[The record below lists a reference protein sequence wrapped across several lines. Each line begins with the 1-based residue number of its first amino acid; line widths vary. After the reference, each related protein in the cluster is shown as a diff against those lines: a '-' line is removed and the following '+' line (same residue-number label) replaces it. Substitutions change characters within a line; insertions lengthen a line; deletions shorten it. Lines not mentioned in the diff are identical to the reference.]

1 MSNNMKNIEFE
12 MPSYSEWQDA
22 AIKALKGKPFESLL
36 TKTSEGITLEPLY
49 TQESLVAK
57 LGEELDKQVATIRSL
72 QNNEAFRVAQQIYAE
87 TSEAFFAQLD
97 DSLARGNEVV
107 TIDSHVNF
115 EWTEEVVAQL
125 ATYFSEYSFKM
136 SVENSKDPLLAVF
149 DKIAVDQR
157 EAVKGFI
164 VSKYPISISL
174 NDFPSVRSIGAD
186 TTVYHNEGANAVQEL
201 AYALALA
208 AKYANQEESF
218 EAFAKKFYVS
228 FAVDTQFFTEIAK
241 LRAFKVLWKAFSS
254 AYGVTN
260 GVKVPTIAETSLR
273 SFSKLDVYVNLLRSA
288 NEALSGLIGG
298 ADVFTVHPHDAL
310 TKPTDQSVRIAR
322 NVSLILKEETNVLKV
337 IDPAGG
343 SYFIESLTADF
354 VKEAWAL
361 FLEIEAAGG
370 IDAYTVSGKLMEE
383 LEKSYQARIKAVQTR
398 KQSLIG
404 TNIYANPA
412 DVLESATNPA
422 FAEIKRI
429 AKPFEQLR
437 AEMTAANVKTGILAL
452 GTLKNSKPRA
462 DFVSGFLNTVGLVPE
477 KSEPIA
483 TAEEALAWLNATE
496 ATYVVIAGNDDDT
509 KELVPAIL
517 AGKPANVIV
526 DVAGK
531 FKDEEEAWLANGLN
545 GFIFA
550 GQNIIE
556 KLNSVFASMK
566 EVQR

>member
-12 MPSYSEWQDA
+12 KPSYSEWQDA

-36 TKTSEGITLEPLY
+36 TKTSEGVTLEPLY

-57 LGEELDKQVATIRSL
+57 LGDELDKQVATIRSL
-72 QNNEAFRVAQQIYAE
+72 QNSQVFRVAQQVYAE

-97 DSLARGNEVV
+97 DSLARGNEIV
-107 TIDSHVNF
+107 TIDSRVNF
-115 EWTEEVVAQL
+115 EWSEEILAQL
-125 ATYFSEYSFKM
+125 APYFSEYSFKIT
-136 SVENSKDPLLAVF
+136 VKDENDPLLAVF
-149 DKIAVDQR
+149 DNITNEQR
-157 EAVKGFI
+157 ETVNGYI
-164 VSKYPISISL
+164 VAKNPIKLEGLPNVRTISA
-174 NDFPSVRSIGAD
+174 N
-186 TTVYHNEGANAVQEL
+186 TVTYHNEGANAVQEL
-201 AYALALA
+201 AYALAIA
-208 AKYANQEESF
+208 AKYAEQEENF
-218 EAFAKKFYVS
+218 EAFAQKFYVS
-228 FAVDTQFFTEIAK
+228 FAIDTQFFTEIAK

-254 AYGVTN
+254 AYGVEEN
-260 GVKVPTIAETSLR
+260 VKIPTLAETSLR
-273 SFSKLDVYVNLLRSA
+273 SFSKLDVYVNLLRAA

-310 TKPTDQSVRIAR
+310 TKPTEQSVRIAR
-322 NVSLILKEETNVLKV
+322 NVSLVLKEETNVLK
-337 IDPAGG
+337 ITDPAGG

-370 IDAYTVSGKLMEE
+370 MDAYAASGKLAEA
-383 LEKSYQARIKAVQTR
+383 LEVSYQARIKAAQTR
-398 KQSLIG
+398 KQSVIG

-412 DVLESATNPA
+412 DVLESETNPL
-422 FAEIKRI
+422 FADVKRI
-429 AKPFEQLR
+429 SIPFEQLR
-437 AEMTAANVKTGILAL
+437 AQMTAANVKTGILAL
-452 GTLKNSKPRA
+452 GSLKSSKPRA

-477 KSEPIA
+477 KSEPVA
-483 TAEEALAWLNATE
+483 TVEEALAWLNTTE
-496 ATYVVIAGNDDDT
+496 AKYVVIAGNDDTT
-509 KELVPAIL
+509 KELVPAIF
-517 AGKPANVIV
+517 AKKPANVIV

>member
-1 MSNNMKNIEFE
+1 MKNIEFE
-12 MPSYSEWQDA
+12 KPSYSEWQDA

-57 LGEELDKQVATIRSL
+57 LGDELDKQVATIRSL
-72 QNNEAFRVAQQIYAE
+72 QNSQVFRVAQQVYAD
-87 TSEAFFAQLD
+87 TSEAFFTQLD
-97 DSLARGNEVV
+97 DSLARGNELV
-107 TIDSHVNF
+107 TVDSRVNF
-115 EWTEEVVAQL
+115 EWTDEVVAQL
-125 ATYFSEYSFKM
+125 ATYFSEYSFKITLKKA
-136 SVENSKDPLLAVF
+136 NDPLLAVF
-149 DKIAVDQR
+149 DKIAADKR
-157 EAVKGFI
+157 EAVTGFV
-164 VSKYPISISL
+164 VSQNPITL
-174 NDFPSVRSIGAD
+174 ADFPNVRTYVAD
-186 TTVYHNEGANAVQEL
+186 TVVYHNEGANAVQEL
-201 AYALALA
+201 AYALATA
-208 AKYANQEESF
+208 TKYADQEENF
-218 EAFAKKFYVS
+218 ETFSKKFYVS

-241 LRAFKVLWKAFSS
+241 LRAFKVLWKAFTS
-254 AYGVTN
+254 AYGITEN
-260 GVKVPTIAETSLR
+260 VKIPTVVETSLR
-273 SFSKLDVYVNLLRSA
+273 SFSQLDVYVNLLRAA

-310 TKPTDQSVRIAR
+310 TKPTEQSVRIAR
-322 NVSLILKEETNVLKV
+322 NVSLVLKEETNVLK
-337 IDPAGG
+337 ITDPAGG

-370 IDAYTVSGKLMEE
+370 IDAYTASGKLATE
-383 LEKSYQARIKAVQTR
+383 LDASYQARLKASQTR

-412 DVLESATNPA
+412 DVLENETNPL

-429 AKPFEQLR
+429 AVPFEQLR
-437 AEMTAANVKTGILAL
+437 AEMTAADVKTGILAL
-452 GTLKNSKPRA
+452 GSLKSSKPRA

-477 KSEPIA
+477 KSEPVA
-483 TAEEALAWLNATE
+483 TAEEALAWLTATE
-496 ATYVVIAGNDDDT
+496 AKYIVIAANDDNT

-517 AGKPANVIV
+517 AGKPADVIV

-556 KLNSVFASMK
+556 KLNSVFVSMK

>member
-12 MPSYSEWQDA
+12 KPAYSDWQDA
-22 AIKALKGKPFESLL
+22 AIKALKGKPFESLF
-36 TKTSEGITLEPLY
+36 TKTNEGVTLQPIY

-57 LGEELDKQVATIRSL
+57 LGDELDRQVATIRSL
-72 QNNEAFRVAQQIYAE
+72 QNSQAFQVAQQVHAD

-97 DSLARGNEVV
+97 DSLARGNEVI
-107 TIDSHVNF
+107 TIDSRVNF
-115 EWTEEVVAQL
+115 DWTEDVLVKL
-125 ATYFSEYSFKM
+125 ASYFSEYSFKITIKDT
-136 SVENSKDPLLAVF
+136 KDPLLTVF
-149 DKIAVDQR
+149 DKIDLDQR
-157 EAVKGFI
+157 EVVKGFI
-164 VSKYPISISL
+164 VSNEPISL
-174 NDFPSVRSIGAD
+174 QAFPSVRSVGAN
-186 TTVYHNEGANAVQEL
+186 TVLYHNEGANAVQEL

-208 AKYANQEESF
+208 AKFVEQEESF
-218 EAFAKKFYVS
+218 EAFSKKFFVS

-254 AYGVTN
+254 AYGVTEN
-260 GVKVPTIAETSLR
+260 VKIPTVAETSLR
-273 SFSKLDVYVNLLRSA
+273 SFSKLDVYVNLLRSS

-298 ADVFTVHPHDAL
+298 ADLFTVHPHDVL
-310 TKPTDQSVRIAR
+310 TKPTEQSVRIAR

-361 FLEIEAAGG
+361 FLAIEAAGG
-370 IDAYTVSGKLMEE
+370 IDEYTASGNLADEV
-383 LEKSYQARIKAVQTR
+383 EKSYQSRIQAAQTR

-404 TNIYANPA
+404 TNIYANSA
-412 DVLESATNPA
+412 DALECETNPL
-422 FAEIKRI
+422 FASIKRSAI
-429 AKPFEQLR
+429 PFEKLR
-437 AEMTAANVKTGILAL
+437 AEMTVADVKTGILAL
-452 GTLKNSKPRA
+452 GTLKSSKPRA
-462 DFVSGFLNTVGLVPE
+462 DFIAGFLNTVGLVPE
-477 KSEPIA
+477 KSEPAA
-483 TAEEALAWLNATE
+483 TVEEAIAWLKATE
-496 ATYVVIAGNDDDT
+496 AKYVVIAGNDEDT
-509 KELVPAIL
+509 KEFVHAIL
-517 AGKPANVIV
+517 ADKPAGVLV

-556 KLNSVFASMK
+556 KLQSVFASIK

>member
-12 MPSYSEWQDA
+12 KPSYSEWQDA

-36 TKTSEGITLEPLY
+36 TKTSEGVTLEPLY

-57 LGEELDKQVATIRSL
+57 LGDELDKQVATIRSL
-72 QNNEAFRVAQQIYAE
+72 QNSQVFRVAQQVYAE

-97 DSLARGNEVV
+97 DSLARGNEIV
-107 TIDSHVNF
+107 TIDSRVNF
-115 EWTEEVVAQL
+115 EWSEEILAQL
-125 ATYFSEYSFKM
+125 APYFSEYSFKIT
-136 SVENSKDPLLAVF
+136 VKDENDPLLAVF
-149 DKIAVDQR
+149 DNITNEQR
-157 EAVKGFI
+157 ETVNGYI
-164 VSKYPISISL
+164 VAKNPIKLEGLPNVRTISA
-174 NDFPSVRSIGAD
+174 N
-186 TTVYHNEGANAVQEL
+186 TVTYHNEGANAVQEL
-201 AYALALA
+201 AYALAIA
-208 AKYANQEESF
+208 AKYAEQEENF
-218 EAFAKKFYVS
+218 EAFAQKFYVS
-228 FAVDTQFFTEIAK
+228 FAIDTQFFTEIAK

-254 AYGVTN
+254 AYGVEEN
-260 GVKVPTIAETSLR
+260 VKIPTLAETSLR
-273 SFSKLDVYVNLLRSA
+273 SFSKLDVYVNLLRAA

-310 TKPTDQSVRIAR
+310 TKPTEQSVRIAR
-322 NVSLILKEETNVLKV
+322 NVSLVLKEETNVLK
-337 IDPAGG
+337 ITDPAGG

-370 IDAYTVSGKLMEE
+370 MDAYAASGKLAEA
-383 LEKSYQARIKAVQTR
+383 LEVSYQARIKAAQTR
-398 KQSLIG
+398 KQSVIG

-412 DVLESATNPA
+412 DVLESETNPL
-422 FAEIKRI
+422 FADVKRI
-429 AKPFEQLR
+429 SIPFEQLR
-437 AEMTAANVKTGILAL
+437 AQMTAANVKTGILAL
-452 GTLKNSKPRA
+452 GSLKSSKPRA

-477 KSEPIA
+477 KSEPVA
-483 TAEEALAWLNATE
+483 TVEEALAWLNTTE
-496 ATYVVIAGNDDDT
+496 AKYVVIAGNDDTT

-517 AGKPANVIV
+517 AKKPANVIV

>member
-1 MSNNMKNIEFE
+1 MKNIEFE
-12 MPSYSEWQDA
+12 KPSYSEWQDA

-36 TKTSEGITLEPLY
+36 TKTSEGITLDPLY

-57 LGEELDKQVATIRSL
+57 LGDELDKQVATIRSL
-72 QNNEAFRVAQQIYAE
+72 QDSQVFRVAQQVYAD
-87 TSEAFFAQLD
+87 TSGAFFAQLD
-97 DSLARGNEVV
+97 DSLARGNEIV
-107 TIDSHVNF
+107 TVDSHVSF
-115 EWTEEVVAQL
+115 EWTEEIVAQL
-125 ATYFSEYSFKM
+125 ATYFSEYSFKITVK
-136 SVENSKDPLLAVF
+136 SAKDPLLAVF
-149 DKIAVDQR
+149 DKIAADKR

-164 VSKYPISISL
+164 VSQSPIVL
-174 NDFPSVRSIGAD
+174 ADFPNIRTYSAN
-186 TTVYHNEGANAVQEL
+186 TVIYHNEGANAVQEL
-201 AYALALA
+201 AYALATA
-208 AKYANQEESF
+208 AKYAEQGESF

-254 AYGVTN
+254 AYGIEKN
-260 GVKVPTIAETSLR
+260 VKIPTVAETSLR
-273 SFSKLDVYVNLLRSA
+273 SFSKLDVYVNLLRAA

-310 TKPTDQSVRIAR
+310 TKPTEQSVRIAR
-322 NVSLILKEETNVLKV
+322 NVSLVLKEETNVLK
-337 IDPAGG
+337 ITDPAGG

-370 IDAYTVSGKLMEE
+370 IDAYTASGKLAEE
-383 LEKSYQARIKAVQTR
+383 LEKSYQARIKAAQTR

-412 DVLESATNPA
+412 DVFDPETNPL

-429 AKPFEQLR
+429 AIPFEQLR
-437 AEMTAANVKTGILAL
+437 ADMTAANVKTGILAL
-452 GTLKNSKPRA
+452 GSLKSSKPRA
-462 DFVSGFLNTVGLVPE
+462 DFVSGFLNTVGLVPQ
-477 KSEPIA
+477 KSEPVT
-483 TAEEALAWLNATE
+483 TAEEALAWLHATE
-496 ATYVVIAGNDDDT
+496 AKYVVIAANDDNT

-556 KLNSVFASMK
+556 KLNSVFVSMK

>member
-12 MPSYSEWQDA
+12 IPAYSDWQDA
-22 AIKALKGKPFESLL
+22 AIKALKGKPFESLF
-36 TKTSEGITLEPLY
+36 TKTNEGVTLQPLY

-57 LGEELDKQVATIRSL
+57 LGEELDLQVATIRSL
-72 QNNEAFRVAQQIYAE
+72 QNNQVFQVAQQIHAD
-87 TSEAFFAQLD
+87 TSEAFFAQLE
-97 DSLARGNEVV
+97 DSLARGNEII
-107 TIDSHVNF
+107 TIDSRVNF
-115 EWTEEVVAQL
+115 DWTEEVLVKL
-125 ATYFSEYSFKM
+125 ASYFSEYSFKITIQ
-136 SVENSKDPLLAVF
+136 NSKDPLLAVF
-149 DKIAVDQR
+149 DNIVEDQR

-164 VSKYPISISL
+164 VSKDPISLSA
-174 NDFPSVRSIGAD
+174 FPSVRSVSAD

-208 AKYANQEESF
+208 AKFAEQEDSF
-218 EAFAKKFYVS
+218 EAFSKKFFVL
-228 FAVDTQFFTEIAK
+228 FAIDTQFFTEIAK

-254 AYGVTN
+254 AYGLSDN
-260 GVKVPTIAETSLR
+260 VKIPTVAETSLR
-273 SFSKLDVYVNLLRSA
+273 SFSKLDVYVNLLRSS

-298 ADVFTVHPHDAL
+298 ADLFTVHPHDVL
-310 TKPTDQSVRIAR
+310 TKPTEQSIRIAR

-337 IDPAGG
+337 TDPAGG

-370 IDAYTVSGKLMEE
+370 IDEYTASGKLAEE
-383 LEKSYQARIKAVQTR
+383 IEKSYRTRLNAAQTR

-412 DVLESATNPA
+412 DVLEQETNPL
-422 FAEIKRI
+422 FADIKRI
-429 AKPFEQLR
+429 AIPFENLR
-437 AEMTAANVKTGILAL
+437 GAMTAAQVKTGILAL
-452 GTLKNSKPRA
+452 GTLKSAKPRA
-462 DFVSGFLNTVGLVPE
+462 DFVAGFLNTVGLVPE
-477 KSEPIA
+477 KSEPVA
-483 TAEEALAWLNATE
+483 TVEEAIAWLKETE
-496 ATYVVIAGNDDDT
+496 AQYVVIAGNDDDT
-509 KELVPAIL
+509 KELVPVIL
-517 AGKPANVIV
+517 ANKPADVIV

-531 FKDEEEAWLANGLN
+531 FKDEEEAWLAAGLN

-556 KLNSVFASMK
+556 KLQSVVASMK

>member
-12 MPSYSEWQDA
+12 KPSYSEWQDA

-36 TKTSEGITLEPLY
+36 TKTSEGVTLEPLY

-57 LGEELDKQVATIRSL
+57 LGDELDKQVATIRSL
-72 QNNEAFRVAQQIYAE
+72 QNSQVFRVAQQVYAE

-97 DSLARGNEVV
+97 DSLARGNEIV
-107 TIDSHVNF
+107 TIDSRVNF
-115 EWTEEVVAQL
+115 EWSEEILAQL
-125 ATYFSEYSFKM
+125 APYFSEYSFKIT
-136 SVENSKDPLLAVF
+136 VKDENDPLLAVF
-149 DKIAVDQR
+149 DNITNEQR
-157 EAVKGFI
+157 ETVNGYI
-164 VSKYPISISL
+164 VAKNPIKLEGLPNVRTISA
-174 NDFPSVRSIGAD
+174 N
-186 TTVYHNEGANAVQEL
+186 TVTYHNEGANAVQEL
-201 AYALALA
+201 AYALAIA
-208 AKYANQEESF
+208 AKYAEQEENF
-218 EAFAKKFYVS
+218 EAFAQKFYVS
-228 FAVDTQFFTEIAK
+228 FAIDTQFFTEIAK

-254 AYGVTN
+254 AYGVKEN
-260 GVKVPTIAETSLR
+260 VKIPTLAETSLR
-273 SFSKLDVYVNLLRSA
+273 SFSKLDVYVNLLRAA

-310 TKPTDQSVRIAR
+310 TKPTEQSVRIAR
-322 NVSLILKEETNVLKV
+322 NVSLVLKEETNVLK
-337 IDPAGG
+337 ITDPAGG

-370 IDAYTVSGKLMEE
+370 MDAYAASGKLAEA
-383 LEKSYQARIKAVQTR
+383 LEVSYQARIKAAQTR
-398 KQSLIG
+398 KQSVIG

-412 DVLESATNPA
+412 DVLESETNPL
-422 FAEIKRI
+422 FADVKRI
-429 AKPFEQLR
+429 SIPFEQLR
-437 AEMTAANVKTGILAL
+437 AQMTAANVKTGVLAL
-452 GTLKNSKPRA
+452 GSLKSSKPRA

-477 KSEPIA
+477 KSEPVA
-483 TAEEALAWLNATE
+483 TVEEALAWLNTTE
-496 ATYVVIAGNDDDT
+496 AKYVVIAGNDDTT

-517 AGKPANVIV
+517 AKKPANVIV

>member
-1 MSNNMKNIEFE
+1 MKNIEFE
-12 MPSYSEWQDA
+12 KPSFSEWQDA

-72 QNNEAFRVAQQIYAE
+72 QNRQVFRVAQQVYAD

-97 DSLARGNEVV
+97 DSLARGNEIV
-107 TIDSHVNF
+107 TVDSRVNF

-125 ATYFSEYSFKM
+125 ATYFSEYSFKITVK
-136 SVENSKDPLLAVF
+136 SAKDPLLAVF
-149 DKIAVDQR
+149 DNIAADKRKV
-157 EAVKGFI
+157 VNGFI
-164 VSKYPISISL
+164 VSQNPITL
-174 NDFPSVRSIGAD
+174 ADFPNVRTYVAD
-186 TTVYHNEGANAVQEL
+186 TIVYHNEGANAVQEL
-201 AYALALA
+201 AYALATA
-208 AKYANQEESF
+208 AKYAEQEESF
-218 EAFAKKFYVS
+218 EAFSKKFYVS

-254 AYGVTN
+254 AYGITEN
-260 GVKVPTIAETSLR
+260 VKIPTVVETSLR
-273 SFSKLDVYVNLLRSA
+273 SFSKLDVYVNLLRAA

-310 TKPTDQSVRIAR
+310 TKPTEQSVRIAR
-322 NVSLILKEETNVLKV
+322 NVSLVLKEETNVLK
-337 IDPAGG
+337 ITDPAGG

-354 VKEAWAL
+354 VKKAWAL

-370 IDAYTVSGKLMEE
+370 MDAYTASGKLAAE
-383 LEKSYQARIKAVQTR
+383 LEVSYQARLKAAQTR

-412 DVLESATNPA
+412 DDLVHETNPL

-429 AKPFEQLR
+429 AVPFEQLR
-437 AEMTAANVKTGILAL
+437 ADMTAANVKTGILAL
-452 GTLKNSKPRA
+452 GSLKSSKPRA
-462 DFVSGFLNTVGLVPE
+462 DFVSGFLNTMGLVPE
-477 KSEPIA
+477 KSEPV
-483 TAEEALAWLNATE
+483 TTVEEALAWLNATD
-496 ATYVVIAGNDDDT
+496 AKYVVIAASDDHT
-509 KELVPAIL
+509 KALVPAIL
-517 AGKPANVIV
+517 AGKPADVMI

>member
-12 MPSYSEWQDA
+12 KPSYSEWQDA

-72 QNNEAFRVAQQIYAE
+72 QNNEAFRVAQQIYAD

-107 TIDSHVNF
+107 TIDSRMKF
-115 EWTEEVVAQL
+115 EWTEEVLAQL
-125 ATYFSEYSFKM
+125 ATYFSEYSFKIT
-136 SVENSKDPLLAVF
+136 VENSNDPLLAVF
-149 DKIAVDQR
+149 DKIAVNQR
-157 EAVKGFI
+157 ETVNGFV
-164 VSKYPISISL
+164 VSKDPISL
-174 NDFPSVRSIGAD
+174 NEYPSVRSVGAD
-186 TTVYHNEGANAVQEL
+186 TTDYHNEGANAVQEL

-218 EAFAKKFYVS
+218 EVFAKKFYVS

-254 AYGVTN
+254 AYGVSN
-260 GVKVPTIAETSLR
+260 CVKVPTIAETSLR

-370 IDAYTVSGKLMEE
+370 IDAYTASGKLTEE
-383 LEKSYQARIKAVQTR
+383 IEKSYQARIKAVQTR

-412 DVLESATNPA
+412 DVLESETNPA
-422 FAEIKRI
+422 FAAIKRI

-437 AEMTAANVKTGILAL
+437 AEMTAAKMKTGILAL
-452 GTLKNSKPRA
+452 GTLKSSKPRA

-477 KSEPIA
+477 KSEPVA
-483 TAEEALAWLNATE
+483 TAEEALAWLNTTE
-496 ATYVVIAGNDDDT
+496 ATYVVISGNDDDT

-550 GQNIIE
+550 GQNIIG

>member
-12 MPSYSEWQDA
+12 KPSYSEWQDA
-22 AIKALKGKPFESLL
+22 AIKALKGKPFEFLL

-72 QNNEAFRVAQQIYAE
+72 QNSQVFKVAQQVYAD
-87 TSEAFFAQLD
+87 TGEAFFAQLD

-107 TIDSHVNF
+107 TIDSRVNF
-115 EWTEEVVAQL
+115 EWTAEIVAKL
-125 ATYFSEYSFKM
+125 ATYFSEYSFKIT
-136 SVENSKDPLLAVF
+136 VENSNDPLLAVF
-149 DKIAVDQR
+149 DNIAIEQR
-157 EAVKGFI
+157 EATKGFI
-164 VSKYPISISL
+164 ISKNPITL
-174 NDFPSVRSIGAD
+174 TDFPNVRSIGAD
-186 TTVYHNEGANAVQEL
+186 ITIYHNQGANAVQEL
-201 AYALALA
+201 AYALAFA
-208 AKYANQEESF
+208 AKYAEQEESF
-218 EAFAKKFYVS
+218 EAFAKRFYVT
-228 FAVDTQFFTEIAK
+228 FAIDTQFFTEIAK

-254 AYGVTN
+254 AYGIEKN
-260 GVKVPTIAETSLR
+260 IKIPTLAETSLR
-273 SFSKLDVYVNLLRSA
+273 SFSKLDVYVNLLRAA

-310 TKPTDQSVRIAR
+310 TKPTDQSIRIAR
-322 NVSLILKEETNVLKV
+322 NVSLVLKEETNVLKV
-337 IDPAGG
+337 TDPAGG

-361 FLEIEAAGG
+361 FLDIEAAGG
-370 IDAYTVSGKLMEE
+370 IDAYIASGKLAEE
-383 LEKSYQARIKAVQTR
+383 LEQSYQARIKATQTR

-412 DVLESATNPA
+412 DVLESETNPL
-422 FAEIKRI
+422 FADIKRI
-429 AKPFEQLR
+429 AIPFEQLR
-437 AEMTAANVKTGILAL
+437 ADMTAANVKTGILAL
-452 GTLKNSKPRA
+452 GTLKSSKPRA

-483 TAEEALAWLNATE
+483 TAEEAVAWLNTTE
-496 ATYVVIAGNDDDT
+496 ATFVVIAGNDDDT

-517 AGKPANVIV
+517 AGKPANVLV

-531 FKDEEEAWLANGLN
+531 YKDEEEAWLADGLN

>member
-1 MSNNMKNIEFE
+1 MKNIEFE
-12 MPSYSEWQDA
+12 KPSYSEWQDA

-57 LGEELDKQVATIRSL
+57 LGDELDKQVATIRSL
-72 QNNEAFRVAQQIYAE
+72 QNSQVFRVAQQVYAD
-87 TSEAFFAQLD
+87 TSEAFFTQLD
-97 DSLARGNEVV
+97 DSLARGNEIV
-107 TIDSHVNF
+107 TVDSRVNF

-125 ATYFSEYSFKM
+125 ATYFSEYSFKITLKKA
-136 SVENSKDPLLAVF
+136 NDPLLAVF
-149 DKIAVDQR
+149 DKIAADKR
-157 EAVKGFI
+157 ETVTGFV
-164 VSKYPISISL
+164 VSQNPITL
-174 NDFPSVRSIGAD
+174 ADFPNVRTYVAD
-186 TTVYHNEGANAVQEL
+186 TVVYHNEGANAVQEL
-201 AYALALA
+201 AYALATA
-208 AKYANQEESF
+208 AKYADQEESF
-218 EAFAKKFYVS
+218 ETFSNKFYVS

-241 LRAFKVLWKAFSS
+241 LRAFKVLWKAFTS
-254 AYGVTN
+254 AYGIIEN
-260 GVKVPTIAETSLR
+260 VKIPTVVETSLR
-273 SFSKLDVYVNLLRSA
+273 SFSQLDVYVNLLRAA

-310 TKPTDQSVRIAR
+310 TKPTEQSVRIAR
-322 NVSLILKEETNVLKV
+322 NVSLVLKEETNVLK
-337 IDPAGG
+337 ITDPAGG

-370 IDAYTVSGKLMEE
+370 IDAYTASGKLAAE
-383 LEKSYQARIKAVQTR
+383 LDASYQARVKAAQTR

-412 DVLESATNPA
+412 DVLENETNPL

-429 AKPFEQLR
+429 AVPFEQLR
-437 AEMTAANVKTGILAL
+437 AEMTAANAKTGILAL
-452 GTLKNSKPRA
+452 GSLKSSKPRA

-477 KSEPIA
+477 KSEPVA
-483 TAEEALAWLNATE
+483 TAEEALAWLTATE
-496 ATYVVIAGNDDDT
+496 AKYIVIAANDDNT

-517 AGKPANVIV
+517 AGKPADVIV

>member
-1 MSNNMKNIEFE
+1 MKNIEFE
-12 MPSYSEWQDA
+12 KPAYSDWQDA
-22 AIKALKGKPFESLL
+22 AIKALKGKPFESLF
-36 TKTSEGITLEPLY
+36 TKTNEGVTLQPIY

-57 LGEELDKQVATIRSL
+57 LGDELDRQVATIRSL
-72 QNNEAFRVAQQIYAE
+72 QNNQAFQVAQQVHAN

-97 DSLARGNEVV
+97 DSLARGNEVI
-107 TIDSHVNF
+107 TIDSRVNF
-115 EWTEEVVAQL
+115 DWTEDVLVKL
-125 ATYFSEYSFKM
+125 ASYFSEYSFKITIKDT
-136 SVENSKDPLLAVF
+136 KDPLLTVF
-149 DKIAVDQR
+149 DKIALDQR

-164 VSKYPISISL
+164 VSNEPISL
-174 NDFPSVRSIGAD
+174 HAFPSVRSVGANI
-186 TTVYHNEGANAVQEL
+186 VLYHNEGANAVQEL

-208 AKYANQEESF
+208 AKFVEQEESF
-218 EAFAKKFYVS
+218 EAFSKKFFVS

-254 AYGVTN
+254 AYDVTEN
-260 GVKVPTIAETSLR
+260 VKIPTIAETSLR
-273 SFSKLDVYVNLLRSA
+273 SFSKLDVYVNLLRSS

-298 ADVFTVHPHDAL
+298 ADLFTVHPHDVL
-310 TKPTDQSVRIAR
+310 TKPTEQSVRIAR

-354 VKEAWAL
+354 VKEAWSL

-370 IDAYTVSGKLMEE
+370 IDEYAASGKLTEE
-383 LEKSYQARIKAVQTR
+383 VEKSYQSRIQTAQTR

-412 DVLESATNPA
+412 DALECETNPL
-422 FAEIKRI
+422 FASIKRSAI
-429 AKPFEQLR
+429 PFEKLR
-437 AEMTAANVKTGILAL
+437 AEMTAADVKTGILTL
-452 GTLKNSKPRA
+452 GTLKSSKPRA
-462 DFVSGFLNTVGLVPE
+462 DFIAGFLNTVGLVPE
-477 KSEPIA
+477 KSEPVA
-483 TAEEALAWLNATE
+483 TVEEAIAWLKATE
-496 ATYVVIAGNDDDT
+496 AKYVVIAGSDEDT
-509 KELVPAIL
+509 KEFVHAIL
-517 AGKPANVIV
+517 AGKPADLLV

-556 KLNSVFASMK
+556 KLQSVFASIK

>member
-12 MPSYSEWQDA
+12 KPSYSEWQDA

-36 TKTSEGITLEPLY
+36 TKTSEGVTLEPLY

-57 LGEELDKQVATIRSL
+57 LGDELDQQVATIRSL
-72 QNNEAFRVAQQIYAE
+72 QNGEVFRVAQQVYAE

-107 TIDSHVNF
+107 TVDSRVSF
-115 EWTEEVVAQL
+115 EWTEEILAQL

-136 SVENSKDPLLAVF
+136 TVKNENDPLLAVF
-149 DKIAVDQR
+149 NNIPTEQR
-157 EAVKGFI
+157 QDVNGFI
-164 VSKYPISISL
+164 ISNNPIKL
-174 NDFPSVRSIGAD
+174 VGLPNVRTLSAD
-186 TTVYHNEGANAVQEL
+186 TVSFHNEGANAVQEL
-201 AYALALA
+201 AYALAIA
-208 AKYANQEESF
+208 AKYAEQEESF
-218 EAFAKKFYVS
+218 EAFAQKFYVS
-228 FAVDTQFFTEIAK
+228 FALDTQFFTEIAK

-254 AYGVTN
+254 AYGVTEN
-260 GVKVPTIAETSLR
+260 VKVPTLAETSLR
-273 SFSKLDVYVNLLRSA
+273 SFSKLDVYVNLLRAA

-298 ADVFTVHPHDAL
+298 ADVFTVYPHDAL
-310 TKPTDQSVRIAR
+310 TKPTEQSVRIAR
-322 NVSLILKEETNVLKV
+322 NVSLVLKEETNVLK
-337 IDPAGG
+337 ITDPAGG

-370 IDAYTVSGKLMEE
+370 IDAYTASGKLAEA
-383 LEKSYQARIKAVQTR
+383 LEASYQARIKAAQTR
-398 KQSLIG
+398 KQSVIG

-412 DVLESATNPA
+412 DVLDSETNPL
-422 FAEIKRI
+422 FANIKRI
-429 AKPFEQLR
+429 TIPFEQLR
-437 AEMTAANVKTGILAL
+437 LQMTAANVKTGILAL
-452 GTLKNSKPRA
+452 GSLKSSKPRA

-477 KSEPIA
+477 KSEPA
-483 TAEEALAWLNATE
+483 VTAKEALAWLE
-496 ATYVVIAGNDDDT
+496 ATDAKYVVIAGNDDAT
-509 KELVPAIL
+509 KEMIPAIL
-517 AGKPANVIV
+517 AEKPAHVIV

>member
-1 MSNNMKNIEFE
+1 MKNIEFE
-12 MPSYSEWQDA
+12 KPSFSEWQDA

-72 QNNEAFRVAQQIYAE
+72 QNRQVFRVAQQVYAD

-97 DSLARGNEVV
+97 DSLARGNEIV
-107 TIDSHVNF
+107 TVDSRVNF
-115 EWTEEVVAQL
+115 EWTEEEVAQL
-125 ATYFSEYSFKM
+125 ATYFSEYSFKITVK
-136 SVENSKDPLLAVF
+136 SAKDPLLAVF
-149 DKIAVDQR
+149 DNIAADKRKV
-157 EAVKGFI
+157 VNGFI
-164 VSKYPISISL
+164 VSQNPITL
-174 NDFPSVRSIGAD
+174 ADFPNVRTYVAD
-186 TTVYHNEGANAVQEL
+186 TIVYHNEGANAVQEL
-201 AYALALA
+201 AYALATA
-208 AKYANQEESF
+208 AKYAEQEESF
-218 EAFAKKFYVS
+218 EAFSKKFYVS

-254 AYGVTN
+254 AYGITEN
-260 GVKVPTIAETSLR
+260 VKIPTVVETSLR
-273 SFSKLDVYVNLLRSA
+273 SFSKLDVYVNLLRAA

-310 TKPTDQSVRIAR
+310 TKPTEQSVRIAR
-322 NVSLILKEETNVLKV
+322 NVSLVLKEETNVLK
-337 IDPAGG
+337 ITDPAGG

-354 VKEAWAL
+354 VKKAWAL

-370 IDAYTVSGKLMEE
+370 MDAYTASGKLAAE
-383 LEKSYQARIKAVQTR
+383 LEVSYQARLKATQTR

-412 DVLESATNPA
+412 DDLVHETNPL

-429 AKPFEQLR
+429 AVPFEQLR
-437 AEMTAANVKTGILAL
+437 ADMTAANVKTGILAL
-452 GTLKNSKPRA
+452 GSLKSSKPRA
-462 DFVSGFLNTVGLVPE
+462 DFVSGFLNTMGLVPE
-477 KSEPIA
+477 KSEPV
-483 TAEEALAWLNATE
+483 TTVEEALAWLNATD
-496 ATYVVIAGNDDDT
+496 AKYVVIAASDDHT
-509 KELVPAIL
+509 KALVPAIL
-517 AGKPANVIV
+517 TGKPADVMI

-531 FKDEEEAWLANGLN
+531 FTDEEEAWLANGLN